1 MEGSDEHQP
10 SRAHRQPDRRARAG
24 YAALLLTPVSLV
36 LGKLVGLYNRDATV
50 IDKST
55 QELPRGRRCV
65 EPSGSRSEWKARTDF
80 MVMW

>member
-1 MEGSDEHQP
+1 MNINRVVLTGNLT
-10 SRAHRQPDRRARAG
+10 AG
-24 YAALLLTPVSLV
+24 RGPAYAALLLTPVSLV

-80 MVMW
+80 MGMW